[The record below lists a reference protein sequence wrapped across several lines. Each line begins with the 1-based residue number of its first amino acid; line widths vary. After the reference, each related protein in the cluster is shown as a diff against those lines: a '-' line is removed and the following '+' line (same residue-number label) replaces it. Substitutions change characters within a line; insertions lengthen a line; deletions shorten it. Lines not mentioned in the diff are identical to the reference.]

1 MQNNKNFQIVLLAHV
16 NQIADL
22 PLQAR
27 LDYFNDDGDDLVI
40 NSLHGGTVDK
50 EYMDGTREVS
60 LPFEI
65 AIKCKNNQK
74 ASDTIWAISGDLSD
88 VDIDLPSTDNS
99 YTFLSLK
106 VDKPGINGKDEQ
118 GYFVYSMQ
126 IIAKLEIQGG
136 ETHGT

>member
-1 MQNNKNFQIVLLAHV
+1 MQNNKNFQDVLLAHI
-16 NQIADL
+16 NNIKAL
-22 PLQAR
+22 SLRAR
-27 LDYFNDDGDDLVI
+27 LDYFEDDNDDLVVNAI
-40 NSLHGGTVDK
+40 GGGTIEK
-50 EYMDGTREVS
+50 EYMDGTREIS

-74 ASDTIWAISGDLSD
+74 AIDVLWIINADLSEM
-88 VDIDLPSTDNS
+88 DIDLPSTDNS

-126 IIAKLEIQGG
+126 ITAKLEITGG
-136 ETHGT
+136 

>member
-1 MQNNKNFQIVLLAHV
+1 MQNNKNFQSVLLAHINNIPV
-16 NQIADL
+16 L
-22 PLQAR
+22 PLRAR
-27 LDYFNDDGDDLVI
+27 LDYFVDDKDDLVI
-40 NSLHGGTVDK
+40 NALSGGIVEK

-65 AIKCKNNQK
+65 AIKCKENKK
-74 ASDTIWAISGDLSD
+74 AIDTLWFINADLSAL
-88 VDIDLPSTDNS
+88 DIDLPSTDNS

-126 IIAKLEIQGG
+126 VVAKLEITGG
-136 ETHGT
+136 

>member
-1 MQNNKNFQIVLLAHV
+1 MQNNKNFQQVLLEHI
-16 NQIADL
+16 NNIPL
-22 PLQAR
+22 MPLQAR
-27 LDYFNDDGDDLVI
+27 LDYFKDDKDDLVI
-40 NSLHGGTVDK
+40 NALSGGIVDK

-65 AIKCKNNQK
+65 AIKCKNNK
-74 ASDTIWAISGDLSD
+74 RASDTIWSINGDLSSL
-88 VDIDLPSTDNS
+88 DIDLPSTDNS

-126 IIAKLEIQGG
+126 VTAKLEITGG
-136 ETHGT
+136 

>member
-1 MQNNKNFQIVLLAHV
+1 MQNNKNFQQVLLDHI
-16 NQIADL
+16 NNIPL
-22 PLQAR
+22 IPLQAR
-27 LDYFNDDGDDLVI
+27 LDYFKDDEDDLVI
-40 NSLHGGTVDK
+40 NALSGGIVDK

-65 AIKCKNNQK
+65 AIKCKNNRK
-74 ASDTIWAISGDLSD
+74 ASDTIWSINGDLSSL
-88 VDIDLPSTDNS
+88 DIDLHSTDNS

-126 IIAKLEIQGG
+126 VTAKLEITGG
-136 ETHGT
+136 

>member
-1 MQNNKNFQIVLLAHV
+1 MQNNQNFQIVLLAHI
-16 NQIADL
+16 NNIKDI
-22 PLQAR
+22 PLKAR
-27 LDYFNDDGDDLVI
+27 LDYFEDDKDDLVI
-40 NSLHGGTVDK
+40 NALSGGTIDK

-65 AIKCKNNQK
+65 AIKCKENRK
-74 ASDTIWAISGDLSD
+74 AIDTLWFINGDLSSL
-88 VDIDLPSTDNS
+88 DIDLPSTDNS

-126 IIAKLEIQGG
+126 VTAKLEITGG
-136 ETHGT
+136 